1 MPLMD
6 EPTIDMYMTL
16 APYTIEPGRTL
27 AEAHRVMR
35 THGIRHLPVVE
46 GEALVGL
53 VSRSDL
59 HLFET
64 LDGIDADVIPVRE
77 AMMAPVYS
85 VAPDGKVRD
94 VAMHMAQHKYG
105 SAVVVEGGKVVGIFT
120 AVDGLVG
127 LSLLLQ
133 QLRQASR

>member
-1 MPLMD
+1 MA
-6 EPTIDMYMTL
+6 EPTIDMYMTR
-16 APYTIEPGRTL
+16 APHTIEPASPL
-27 AEAHRVMR
+27 ADAHRMMR

-46 GEALVGL
+46 GETLVGL
-53 VSRSDL
+53 VSRGDL

-64 LDGIDADVIPVRE
+64 LDGVDPDIIPVRE
-77 AMMAPVYS
+77 AMITPVYT

-105 SAVVVEGGKVVGIFT
+105 SAVVVDRGKVVGIFT

-133 QLRQASR
+133 QLHEASR

>member
-1 MPLMD
+1 MD
-6 EPTIDMYMTL
+6 ELTIDMYMTR
-16 APYTIEPGRTL
+16 APHTIEPERPL
-27 AEAHRVMR
+27 ADAHRMMR

-46 GEALVGL
+46 GETLVGL
-53 VSRSDL
+53 VSQGDL

-64 LDGIDADVIPVRE
+64 LDGIDPELIAVRE
-77 AMMAPVYS
+77 AMVTPVYS
-85 VAPDGKVRD
+85 VPPDAEVRD

-105 SAVVVEGGKVVGIFT
+105 SAVVVDRGKVVGIFT

-127 LSLLLQ
+127 LSLLIQ

>member
-1 MPLMD
+1 MD
-6 EPTIDMYMTL
+6 EPTIDMYMTT
-16 APYTIEPGRTL
+16 APHTIEPARPL
-27 AEAHRVMR
+27 AEAHRLMR

-64 LDGIDADVIPVRE
+64 LDGIDAEVIPVRE
-77 AMMAPVYS
+77 AMMTPVYS
-85 VAPDGKVRD
+85 VAPDRKVRD

-105 SAVVVEGGKVVGIFT
+105 SAVVVDVGKVVGIFT